1 MGKFF
6 KLISAIISKIA
17 SFLGKCFVKKSLITG
32 FFIAMLIPVAA
43 QNLLSQAEA
52 ERLYKSGLDLIE
64 HGELGAARE
73 AFAKYLS
80 ISARQDLRRSDAEYY
95 HAFCSINLYHS
106 DGEKLVE
113 NFIEQH
119 SNQPRAA
126 SAYYDVANFFYQEK
140 SYAKASGYFDK
151 TDFASLSAEQQNM
164 GRFRWGYS
172 LFNQRKLKDALAQF
186 DLIKAMGG
194 QYGPAASYYAGYIE
208 YTQSDFSSAL
218 TDLKRAEQNPAYSS
232 IVPYLIANVFYKQ
245 GNYDELLLYVPSLES
260 REEIT
265 NEDEIA
271 LLSAEAYY
279 KKSDFKN
286 AAVKYS
292 EYLKA
297 HDTNIDKGVL
307 LRAGYTF
314 MAVNDDDTALD
325 LLKQSASDKD
335 SVGFYSSY
343 YLGVI
348 YLKKLQKPQA
358 LTAFLNARN
367 FKTDSHLVEESSYQA
382 AKIFYDLGQPDP
394 AITELERL
402 NTAYPNSVHTQE
414 IKELLSHAYL
424 NANNYNKAI
433 EYIETFQKRNPTL
446 DMAYQKATLLK
457 GIELFNK
464 EEYAGAIGFF
474 EKSLNNPIDQNLTAE
489 ASFWFAEA
497 CSILRKYDQ
506 AVEHY
511 QKVIGLSNAE
521 LTMKARYG
529 QGYAFYNLQQ
539 YDRALFNFKE
549 FVAKASPSN
558 TNYGD
563 AVVRLA
569 DCYYVTKSYPE
580 ALAFYRK
587 AFTSN
592 TTDKDYAHLQTG
604 TVLSIQRKYAEAAA
618 ELDLVIRTY
627 QQSKFL
633 DEAMFQRAQIEFE
646 QGNYAAS
653 AAGFSKL
660 IDTQKTSRFLP
671 YAYVR
676 RAASNYNLKDY
687 QKTADDYIFV
697 LEQFPSHPV
706 TSDAMLPLQEALNL
720 AGRSSEFDKY
730 LTSFKNANP
739 DAKGIESI
747 EFETAKNLYFNQ
759 EYEKA
764 LLSLQRYAASYPQ
777 SPKLTEANYYQAES
791 YYRLKD
797 YAKAIEGYR
806 QTEGDP
812 AFPMINKVLARIA
825 DLEFKLGRY
834 EKAVP
839 EFHKLAKIATTKK
852 EQFSAWSGL
861 MESYYLLAQYDSTE
875 FYAQQILQN
884 GNVSAGA
891 QNKATLYLGKAA
903 MSKGDYEGAKDEFLN
918 TLNTARD
925 ENGAEAKYL
934 LAQIF
939 YLTKDHKQCT
949 ETLFGLNRDFT
960 AYAEWVG
967 KSYLLLADNYLAM
980 GDTFQAKGTLKS
992 LVDNFPLEQ
1001 VKNEAKDKLA
1011 RIEAEELKK
1020 EQAVKTDS
1028 TGNK

>member
-1 MGKFF
+1 MDKFF
-6 KLISAIISKIA
+6 NLISAIFSKIT
-17 SFLGKCFVKKSLITG
+17 SFWGKCWMKKSLITG
-32 FFIAMLIPVAA
+32 FFIILFIPVAS

-52 ERLYKSGLDLIE
+52 ERLYKTGLELVD

-73 AFAKYLS
+73 TFGKYLS
-80 ISARQDLRRSDAEYY
+80 ISPRHDLRRGDVEYY
-95 HAFCSINLYHS
+95 HAFCSINLYHP
-106 DGEKLVE
+106 DGEKLIE
-113 NFIEQH
+113 NFIAQH

-126 SAYYDVANFFYQEK
+126 WAYYDVANFFYQEK
-140 SYAKASGYFDK
+140 NYPKASGNFEK
-151 TDFASLSAEQQNM
+151 TDFSSLSPDQQNS

-172 LFNQRKLKDALAQF
+172 LFTQRKLKDAGVQF
-186 DLIKAMGG
+186 DLIKAQGG

-208 YTQSDFSSAL
+208 YSQGDFPAAL
-218 TDLKRAEQNPAYSS
+218 TDLKRAEQNSAYAS
-232 IVPYLIANVFYKQ
+232 IVPYLMANVLYKQ
-245 GNYDELLLYVPSLES
+245 GSYDELLQYVASLADRQEL
-260 REEIT
+260 T
-265 NEDEIA
+265 NADEIS
-271 LLSAEAYY
+271 LLSAEASY

-286 AAVKYS
+286 AAIKYND
-292 EYLKA
+292 YLKA
-297 HDTNIDKGVL
+297 HDTNLDKGVL

-314 MAVNDDDTALD
+314 MTTGDDDTALD

-348 YLKKLQKPQA
+348 YLKKQQKPQA

-367 FKTDSHLVEESSYQA
+367 FKADAHLVEESSYQA

-402 NTAYPNSVHTQE
+402 AATYPNSAHTQE

-464 EEYAGAIGFF
+464 EDYAGAISFF
-474 EKSLNNPIDQNLTAE
+474 DKSLNNPIEPKLVAE
-489 ASFWFAEA
+489 ASFWSAEA
-497 CSILRKYDQ
+497 FSILRKYEQ
-506 AVEHY
+506 AVEQY
-511 QKVIGLSNAE
+511 QKVIGLNTD
-521 LTMKARYG
+521 LVVKARYG
-529 QGYAFYNLQQ
+529 LGYAYFNLQQ
-539 YDRALFNFKE
+539 YDLALFSFKE

-558 TNYGD
+558 NNYGD

-580 ALAFYRK
+580 ALSFYRK
-587 AFTSN
+587 AFASN
-592 TTDKDYAHLQTG
+592 TTDKDYGHLQAG
-604 TVLSIQRKYAEAAA
+604 TVLSIQRKYTEAVA
-618 ELDLVIRTY
+618 ELDFAIRTFP
-627 QQSKFL
+627 QSKFL
-633 DEAMFQRAQIEFE
+633 DEAMFQRAQVDFE

-653 AAGFSKL
+653 VAGFSRL
-660 IDTQKTSRFLP
+660 INTQKSSRFLP

-697 LEQFPSHPV
+697 LEQFPAHPV
-706 TSDAMLPLQEALNL
+706 THDVMLPLQEALNL
-720 AGRSSEFDKY
+720 SGRSSEFDKY
-730 LTSFKNANP
+730 LTSFKKANP
-739 DAKGIESI
+739 DARGIESI

-764 LLSLQRYAASYPQ
+764 LLSLQRYASSYPE
-777 SPKLTEANYYQAES
+777 SPRLTEANYYQAES

-797 YAKAIEGYR
+797 YAKAVEIYR
-806 QTEGDP
+806 QTESDP
-812 AFPMINKVLARIA
+812 AFPMINKVLGRIA
-825 DLEFKLGRY
+825 DLEFKLGNY

-852 EQFSAWSGL
+852 EQFNAWSGL
-861 MESYYLLAQYDSTE
+861 MESHYLLAQYDSAA
-875 FYAQQILQN
+875 FYARQILEN
-884 GNVSAGA
+884 GNVNAGA

-903 MSKGDYEGAKDEFLN
+903 MAKGDYESAKDEFLN

-925 ENGAEAKYL
+925 EYGAEAKYQ

-949 ETLFGLNRDFT
+949 ETLFGLNRDFA
-960 AYAEWVG
+960 AYSEWVG
-967 KSYLLLADNYLAM
+967 KSYLLLADNYLAI

-992 LVDNFPLEQ
+992 LVENFPLET
-1001 VKNEAKDKLA
+1001 VKTEAKNRLA
-1011 RIEAEELKK
+1011 KIEAGEVEK
-1020 EQAVKTDS
+1020 EQTMKADS